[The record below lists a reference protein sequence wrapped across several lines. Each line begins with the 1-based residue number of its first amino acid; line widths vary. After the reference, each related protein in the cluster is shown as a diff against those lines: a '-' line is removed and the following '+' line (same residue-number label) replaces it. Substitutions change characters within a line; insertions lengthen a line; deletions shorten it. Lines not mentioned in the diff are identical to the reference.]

1 MKNIFTILLL
11 SLLFTGCA
19 ISEKSKTHEL
29 VILHTNDHHGAILPI
44 NSKGGL
50 AQRSTYINSVK
61 STSPNL
67 LILDAGDMNTGSV
80 VSDMFDALPDI
91 EAYNAIGYDAVT
103 LGNHEF
109 DGGYQKLLKQIKHSK
124 FKWLSANV
132 LDQNK
137 TSIVDP
143 FIIKDFD
150 GFRVGVFGITTSQT
164 KSSSSPG
171 SELIFENEIS
181 SAKKYIKILKDT
193 YKADIIIALTH
204 LGSDKESPE
213 QITSI
218 MLAEATSGIDLIVDG
233 HSHTKFQ
240 TPLYVNQTAIVS
252 ANEWG
257 KYVGKAKLII
267 KDKKLVDI
275 QWKDTAI
282 TEQEFVAD
290 PKISK
295 ILNPYI
301 EEANQSLSEV
311 IGVSSDKF
319 EFKNNITRYQESA
332 IGNLVCDSIVG
343 YLKDH
348 NISVD
353 FAMMNGGGIR
363 FGLPKGEIKKEDI
376 LTALPYKNSIYVV
389 KIDGKTLLELF
400 EAVSKVPQGSG
411 SFMQVS
417 SAVSHTI
424 LYEKDN
430 KNGKLLNL
438 KLNSAP
444 IDINRTYYLATNDY
458 VIYSDPRYKDIFSN
472 LEIFDNSVLLSQ
484 AVIDYIKS
492 QKTKITPI
500 IDGRITI
507 IKQ

>member
-1 MKNIFTILLL
+1 MKNIFTIILI

-61 STSPNL
+61 STSQNL
-67 LILDAGDMNTGSV
+67 LILDAGDMNTGRAI
-80 VSDMFDALPDI
+80 SDMFDALPDI

-137 TSIVDP
+137 TPIVDP
-143 FIIKDFD
+143 FIIRDFD
-150 GFRVGVFGITTSQT
+150 GFRVGVFGLTTSQT

-171 SELIFENEIS
+171 SELIFDNEID

-193 YKADIIIALTH
+193 YNADIIIALTH
-204 LGSDKESPE
+204 LGSEQESPD
-213 QITSI
+213 QVTSI
-218 MLAEATSGIDLIVDG
+218 KLAKSTNGIDIIIDG

-240 TPLYVNQTAIVS
+240 TPLYINGTAIVS

-267 KDKKLVDI
+267 KDKKLADI

-282 TEQEFVAD
+282 TEQEFAAD

-295 ILNPYI
+295 ILEPYMKK
-301 EEANQSLSEV
+301 ADQSLNEV

-332 IGNLVCDSIVG
+332 IGNFVCDSVVG

-353 FAMMNGGGIR
+353 FAIMNGGGIR
-363 FGLPKGEIKKEDI
+363 SGLPKGEITKGDI
-376 LTALPYKNSIYVV
+376 LTVLPFKNSIYVV
-389 KIDGKTLLELF
+389 KIDGKTLLKLF
-400 EAVSKVPQGSG
+400 ERIATTSQGSG
-411 SFMQVS
+411 SFAQVS
-417 SAVSHTI
+417 SDISYTV
-424 LYEKDN
+424 LYDKNE
-430 KNGKLLNL
+430 NGKLLNL
-438 KLNSAP
+438 SINSAP
-444 IDINRTYYLATNDY
+444 IDMNRTYYLATNNY
-458 VIYSDPRYKDIFSN
+458 VVNSDPRYSDILSK
-472 LEIFDNSVLLSQ
+472 LEVFDNSALLSQ